1 MKTIKSFIVLISSI
15 ALSTSMNAQDDVYYN
30 PRGNTNV
37 YTPPSQPVYQNDFE
51 QPASSGSNSNAS
63 DYDYRRDGYE
73 SNENDYTMANRN
85 NSESTSR
92 NSFDSDDDFFFDDF
106 GYSSRLRRYYMPVTG
121 VSFWDPF
128 YDPFYWNTWNRP
140 TVVINT
146 GWVNPWW
153 SDWRTD
159 ICFRQPWRCNATTW
173 YDPWYR
179 GGWGNAWGGF
189 GCNTFSTWGFGGGWG
204 GGWNNGWGGG
214 WNNGWGGGW
223 NNGWGGGWNNGWGGG
238 WNNGWGGGWN
248 NGWGGGWN
256 NGWAGGWNNGWG
268 GNGFRE
274 PNYSYSGNRMRT
286 GSSGS
291 NTTDGQIRTAGGR
304 TGKTDET
311 EIPRE
316 GIVRPIPGRG
326 NVTSTP
332 SNTNPS
338 GTVAEPGRANPERFT
353 PANPSQPVAPGRN
366 ADQIQPRGNQPA
378 VQPERPVRTVP
389 QRDMNFETRPAPS
402 RDFNQP
408 TTQPD
413 RGQQFESRPTNPRNI
428 ESRPQPQMESR
439 PQPQMESRPNPRS
452 YESRPQPQMESRPN
466 PRSYESRPQP
476 QMESRPNPRS
486 YESRPQPQMES
497 RPSPRSYESRPQPQM
512 ESRPA
517 PRSNESRPQME
528 SRPAPR
534 NYESRPQPQM
544 ESRPAPRSYESRP
557 APQMESR
564 PAPSFGGG
572 NNGGGSFGGSAP
584 SRGGGGNFG
593 GRPR

>member
-159 ICFRQPWRCNATTW
+159 ICFRQPWRCNAVSW

-189 GCNTFSTWGFGGGWG
+189 GCNTFSTWGFGGGW
-204 GGWNNGWGGG
+204 NNGWGGG

-223 NNGWGGGWNNGWGGG
+223 D
-238 WNNGWGGGWN
+238 
-248 NGWGGGWN
+248 
-256 NGWAGGWNNGWG
+256 NGWG

-316 GIVRPIPGRG
+316 GIVRPIQGRG

-332 SNTNPS
+332 SNTNPN
-338 GTVAEPGRANPERFT
+338 GTVVEPGRANPERFT

-389 QRDMNFETRPAPS
+389 QRDMNFESRPAPS

-439 PQPQMESRPNPRS
+439 PQPQMESRPNTRS

-476 QMESRPNPRS
+476 QMESRP
-486 YESRPQPQMES
+486 
-497 RPSPRSYESRPQPQM
+497 
-512 ESRPA
+512 A
-517 PRSNESRPQME
+517 PRS
-528 SRPAPR
+528 
-534 NYESRPQPQM
+534 YESRPQPQM

-557 APQMESR
+557 QPQRESRPAPQMESR
-564 PAPSFGGG
+564 PAPSFDGG